1 MAAPNSRSGLI
12 LSVNAGSSSLKI
24 SLFRLIPSLSS
35 QTRGLKEPTELLLE
49 SSISNIT
56 APPAIFSFKFAPAA
70 PKKGREAKKQHPEA
84 ITDHNTAFHYFLDYL
99 KREASIDRSEI
110 VHVCHRV
117 VHGGDYFKPVVI
129 TEESYHHIEKLSD
142 LAPL

>member
-99 KREASIDRSEI
+99 KREAGIDRSQI
-110 VHVCHRV
+110 VHICHRI
-117 VHGGDYFKPVVI
+117 VHGGYYFEPVVVND
-129 TEESYHHIEKLSD
+129 ESFASLKKTAA